1 LAFLLNF
8 IATIGSIYRGVSAA
22 FIGTDKPGPGF
33 TTDDCRFL
41 SRDWYCRYQIDRM
54 AKSWSA
60 DVCNAAFKR
69 GGTNGCQRPPTQI

>member
-1 LAFLLNF
+1 VAGRLLAFLLNF

-41 SRDWYCRYQIDRM
+41 SRD
-54 AKSWSA
+54 
-60 DVCNAAFKR
+60 
-69 GGTNGCQRPPTQI
+69 